1 MDNAKVKQGDQHQAN
16 DNIVIGNP
24 LLADKSVSFSSNSSG
39 NILFCEDGI
48 DLRSSTISFNGN
60 NSLRFCP
67 IVHARAIKEYAF
79 GYFLRGGACPAF
91 V

>member
-16 DNIVIGNP
+16 DNIIIGNP

-48 DLRSSTISFNGN
+48 ALEARRSRSMETI
-60 NSLRFCP
+60 
-67 IVHARAIKEYAF
+67 A
-79 GYFLRGGACPAF
+79 
-91 V
+91 